1 MGLANKNLLYESSF
15 VGLAVAPQSIASAAT
30 VNGATIAAPWLKG
43 RNISFIILGG
53 AMGATTSLQV
63 KVQQQ
68 KISDSSW
75 VNMTRKD
82 AATVL
87 EFPAA
92 DLDDAQA
99 LEGGALLG
107 TLDCSDIDGTTYKAI
122 RLVVIEN
129 GGGANTVLFGAAY
142 VITDPYSHP
151 TGQVDKLH
159 LLQRYAP

>member
-1 MGLANKNLLYESSF
+1 MGIVNKNLLYEDGL

-30 VNGATIAAPWLKG
+30 INGATIAAPWLKG
-43 RNISFIILGG
+43 RNISFIIAGG

-68 KISDSSW
+68 KISDSTW

-82 AATVL
+82 GTTVL
-87 EFPAA
+87 EFPPA

-99 LEGGALLG
+99 LEAGALIG

-129 GGGANTVLFGAAY
+129 GGGANTVLFSAVY
-142 VITDPYSHP
+142 VITDVYTHP
-151 TGQVDKLH
+151 SGQVDKLH
-159 LLQRYAP
+159 LLQRYKP